1 MQLFGG
7 DNISG
12 NRLEPRPSRR
22 DDCSRI
28 LGKKVNC
35 IS

>member
-7 DNISG
+7 DDISG
-12 NRLEPRPSRR
+12 NPPEPRPSWR